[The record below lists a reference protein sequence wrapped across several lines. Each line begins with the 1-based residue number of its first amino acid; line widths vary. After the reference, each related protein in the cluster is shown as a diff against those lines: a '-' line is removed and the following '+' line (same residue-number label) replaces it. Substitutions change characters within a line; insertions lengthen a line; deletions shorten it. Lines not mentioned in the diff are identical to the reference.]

1 MAIDHL
7 ASDVEYYDSAED
19 IFKESDL
26 VETDVHIQG
35 WNRKFRIRALSFKL
49 QEEIN
54 QKATDKDSGEL
65 NHQEWV
71 LWTIVHGVIR
81 PRITYDQAKGFL
93 EKNGTFVNN
102 LADDIWAIGRISKS
116 IFDDYIANLKTLSEL
131 EKAQKK

>member
-7 ASDVEYYDSAED
+7 ATDIDYYDNAED

-26 VETDVHIQG
+26 VETDVHVQG

-65 NHQEWV
+65 NHSEWV
-71 LWTIVHGVIR
+71 LWSIVHGVIR
-81 PRITYDQAKGFL
+81 PRITYEQAKGFL

-116 IFDDYIANLKTLSEL
+116 IFDDYIDNLKTLSEL